1 MTDYNDKLHGSSRP
15 SAFEYARSLRKR
27 QTATE
32 AKLWQALRNKKVGGL
47 KFRRQHAFDN
57 YILDFYCHEMLLAIE
72 ADGEIHN
79 DPEVAAYD
87 AVRTENLNAKKI
99 TVLRFTN
106 NEVAKNIKEV
116 TQKIIDWCNNRN
128 TQNR

>member
-1 MTDYNDKLHGSSRP
+1 MTDYNNRLHGNSRP
-15 SAFEYARSLRKR
+15 SAYEYARSLRKK
-27 QTATE
+27 QTVAE
-32 AKLWQALRNKKVGGL
+32 EKLWQALRNKKVDGL

-87 AVRTENLNAKKI
+87 AVRTENLNKSNI
-99 TVLRFTN
+99 TVLRFAN
-106 NEVAKNIKEV
+106 SEVEKNIKGV
-116 TQKIIDWCNNRN
+116 IQKIIDWCDE
-128 TQNR
+128 QNAQNK